1 MQREDWLLSMA
12 CKIGN
17 IEAIELL
24 VEKYNVRINEIIMLE
39 MFDAK
44 LNPKDNTQKGVE
56 QMKYLL

>member
-1 MQREDWLLSMA
+1 MA